1 MSKQKK
7 QVLITFDYELFLG
20 NRSGSVDDCLIK
32 PTNQIIDVIE
42 KHGERAI
49 FFVDTTHL
57 LTLEKYAEK
66 YDACSNDLETVS
78 AHIASIS
85 KRGHEIF
92 PHLHP
97 HWLDAEYL
105 PQTNEWKL
113 TGTDKYRFFH
123 LNENEREL
131 IFTGSVELLNKF
143 IKPHNPEY
151 ILDGYRAGGW
161 CIQPFS
167 AFEPYFKKHK
177 IKYDFSVLGKFYLF
191 SNAQFFD
198 FSEAP
203 EKSVYHFQNDIV
215 KENDKGLFTELNIS
229 SVFIPKN
236 VQFLNKIFQKFYFKL
251 TGDHSFNRGEG
262 QIAVK
267 IDPSIVKPT
276 THGYDILNSNWE
288 RVAIELMSQIKMPV
302 YKKFIQEQDYMHFI
316 SHPKM
321 LTQHNIRMF
330 DNFLSYAGSRYEIE
344 TDFRKM
350 V

>member
-32 PTNQIIDVIE
+32 PTNQILDVIE

-113 TGTDKYRFFH
+113 TDTDKYRFF
-123 LNENEREL
+123 
-131 IFTGSVELLNKF
+131 I
-143 IKPHNPEY
+143 
-151 ILDGYRAGGW
+151 
-161 CIQPFS
+161 
-167 AFEPYFKKHK
+167 
-177 IKYDFSVLGKFYLF
+177 
-191 SNAQFFD
+191 
-198 FSEAP
+198 
-203 EKSVYHFQNDIV
+203 
-215 KENDKGLFTELNIS
+215 
-229 SVFIPKN
+229 
-236 VQFLNKIFQKFYFKL
+236 
-251 TGDHSFNRGEG
+251 
-262 QIAVK
+262 
-267 IDPSIVKPT
+267 
-276 THGYDILNSNWE
+276 
-288 RVAIELMSQIKMPV
+288 
-302 YKKFIQEQDYMHFI
+302 
-316 SHPKM
+316 
-321 LTQHNIRMF
+321 
-330 DNFLSYAGSRYEIE
+330 
-344 TDFRKM
+344 
-350 V
+350 